1 MSSGHSE
8 RTRLD
13 CGAMEKDKTQRLKIL
28 PLGGLGEIGM
38 NCLVIEYANEMI
50 LVDCGVQF
58 PDLAYAGV
66 DILIPDLTYVRE
78 RLDNLKAIV
87 VTHGHDD
94 HIGAIPYLARD
105 KEIEVYA
112 TPFPTGLLKN
122 KMEEIRDIKGIHFHE
137 IEPRK
142 KFQVGCFTFDPIPV
156 QHSIIEALA
165 FAIETPVGT
174 LIHSG
179 DFKHDPVE
187 TSHGVIGF
195 DAFEEWGK
203 KGVLLLMSDSTN
215 AERTGHTLS
224 EVDIAQSF
232 EQILRKQNGRIL
244 IALFASNIRRI
255 ENLLQLAKSLGK
267 KVAFIGRS
275 MHNYTRLAHEQSAMH
290 IPEDTLVLIE
300 NIHTVPDDKVIIL
313 ATGSQAEPQSA
324 LLRISQ
330 GIYKDFQIKPGDQVI
345 MSSRFIPGNERNIS
359 RMIDDLYRQ
368 GAEVMY
374 EAVHQI
380 HVSGH
385 GFQDEL
391 LMMLRV
397 TQPKFFIPIHGAYRH
412 LKKHSNLACRAGVEP
427 GNTVVI
433 EDGFQIELTPDS
445 MEVIQSFP
453 LQKTAL
459 VGGTFVNA
467 SPEILSQRA
476 NLGKTGIVIPVVMR
490 QSETKELITRPV
502 VHLYGLLIKGPESV
516 EEITTQAERHLA
528 ELCQAAKREP
538 DLADILR
545 LEMRR
550 FFKKRASHKPVVA
563 PLVIDL

>member
-1 MSSGHSE
+1 MRSGLDLVSMGKVSSDE
-8 RTRLD
+8 I
-13 CGAMEKDKTQRLKIL
+13 KIL

-38 NCLVIEYANEMI
+38 NCLVVEYSNEMI

-58 PDLAYAGV
+58 PDQNFQGV

-105 KEIEVYA
+105 KKIDVYA

-122 KMEEIRDIKGIHFHE
+122 KMEEVSGMKGINFHE
-137 IEPRK
+137 IQPRK
-142 KFQVGCFTFDPIPV
+142 KFKVGHFTFDPIPV
-156 QHSIIEALA
+156 SHSIIEALA

-174 LIHSG
+174 IIHSG
-179 DFKHDPVE
+179 DFKHDAKDAALGA
-187 TSHGVIGF
+187 TGF
-195 DAFEEWGK
+195 GPFEEYGK

-215 AERTGHTLS
+215 AERCGHTLG
-224 EVDIAQSF
+224 ETDIAKSFQSIF
-232 EQILRKQNGRIL
+232 EKQTGRLL
-244 IALFASNIRRI
+244 IALFASNIKRI

-275 MHNYTRLAHEQSAMH
+275 MHSYTQLAHEQSAMK
-290 IPEDTLVLIE
+290 IPEDTLILIE
-300 NIHTVPDDKVIIL
+300 NIGEFPDDKVIVL

-330 GIYKDFQIKPGDQVI
+330 GIHKFFQVKPGDQII
-345 MSSRFIPGNERNIS
+345 MSSRFIPGNERNIT

-368 GAEVMY
+368 GGEVMY

-391 LMMLRV
+391 LMMLKA
-397 TQPKFFIPIHGAYRH
+397 TKPKFFIPIHGAYRH
-412 LKKHSNLACRAGVEP
+412 LKKHSNLATSSGVEI
-427 GNTVVI
+427 GNAVVI
-433 EDGFQIELTPDS
+433 EDGFQLALTEDS
-445 MEVIQSFP
+445 LRVVESYP
-453 LQKTAL
+453 LQKSAL
-459 VGGTFVNA
+459 VEGTFVDAN
-467 SPEILSQRA
+467 PEVLTHRA
-476 NLGKTGIVIPVVMR
+476 NLAKTGIVIPVVMR
-490 QSETKELITRPV
+490 RADNKELITDPV
-502 VHLYGLLIKGPESV
+502 VHTYGLLLRKPETA
-516 EEITTQAERHLA
+516 EEIVSLAEKHLA
-528 ELCQAAKREP
+528 AVYEESKRNA
-538 DLADILR
+538 DLSDVLR

-563 PLVIDL
+563 PLIIDL